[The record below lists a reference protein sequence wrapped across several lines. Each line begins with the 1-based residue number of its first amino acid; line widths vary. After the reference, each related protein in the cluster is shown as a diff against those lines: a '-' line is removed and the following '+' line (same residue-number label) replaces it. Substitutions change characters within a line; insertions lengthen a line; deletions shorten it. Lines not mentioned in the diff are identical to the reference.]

1 MRRRIV
7 DDDGLLGILSSNFLS
22 VQKWIGGCC
31 YCSRRGIFLHLL
43 SLSSR
48 VNLMH
53 FLAARP
59 NRLLLP
65 NCSELPNFCYC
76 RCCCLE
82 SLKLQQRN
90 KFNFFTSSKERKM
103 FTKFRIFGF
112 SPSKSTLFV
121 IKSLV
126 NFSYPFQLHR
136 AWCEKSFNS
145 INGGLVRGRKY
156 RCVIQDDKSI
166 SFFRLVRLKI

>member
-1 MRRRIV
+1 MDRR
-7 DDDGLLGILSSNFLS
+7 L
-22 VQKWIGGCC
+22 
-31 YCSRRGIFLHLL
+31 
-43 SLSSR
+43 
-48 VNLMH
+48 
-53 FLAARP
+53 
-59 NRLLLP
+59 RLLLLQKQEA
-65 NCSELPNFCYC
+65 SFCTSLASRQESIWCIFWLLALTGYC
-76 RCCCLE
+76 FLTAVNYQTSATAGGCCLE
-82 SLKLQQRN
+82 SLKLQQQRN

>member
-1 MRRRIV
+1 MTSLFEDY

-22 VQKWIGGCC
+22 VQKWIGGWGC
-31 YCSRRGIFLHLL
+31 REARGIFLHLL

-76 RCCCLE
+76 RWLLLRIIKIATAAQQVQLFHFIQRSGKCLQNSE
-82 SLKLQQRN
+82 YLGFRPKNQPYL
-90 KFNFFTSSKERKM
+90 SSKVWW
-103 FTKFRIFGF
+103 IF
-112 SPSKSTLFV
+112 L
-121 IKSLV
+121 I
-126 NFSYPFQLHR
+126 H
-136 AWCEKSFNS
+136 FNYTELDVK
-145 INGGLVRGRKY
+145 N
-156 RCVIQDDKSI
+156 
-166 SFFRLVRLKI
+166 RLIP

>member
-76 RCCCLE
+76 RWLLLLRIIKIATAQQVQLFHFIKGAE
-82 SLKLQQRN
+82 NVYKIQNIWVFALKINLICHQ
-90 KFNFFTSSKERKM
+90 KSGEFF
-103 FTKFRIFGF
+103 
-112 SPSKSTLFV
+112 L
-121 IKSLV
+121 
-126 NFSYPFQLHR
+126 
-136 AWCEKSFNS
+136 
-145 INGGLVRGRKY
+145 
-156 RCVIQDDKSI
+156 SI
-166 SFFRLVRLKI
+166 SITQGLM